1 MLAIFQSYVGK
12 HTTSKYKYYTKTNN
26 RHLNPRPRLKPKKK
40 IREKKKFE
48 AQFWPFSASF
58 FLGWVGLRLPS
69 SLVSY
74 NTYMLFQPNR
84 IRRNI
89 RMVSK
94 GTDWV
99 APTLMTSL
107 SERYSVYDGV
117 YHTPLGRL
125 SKLDRWTTKRV
136 PIVPIPNHT
145 YSESSRRDDSNA
157 ELCCTDTLFQLSRS
171 SSVENRLRG
180 W

>member
-1 MLAIFQSYVGK
+1 MLETTLLRSTNTIRKPTTAILTHGHDSNQ
-12 HTTSKYKYYTKTNN
+12 
-26 RHLNPRPRLKPKKK
+26 KKK
-40 IREKKKFE
+40 SEKKKSSKHNFV
-48 AQFWPFSASF
+48 PFQLLFSWAGLA
-58 FLGWVGLRLPS
+58 LGCRVRWS
-69 SLVSY
+69 HN